1 MGSEHSGR
9 GTGRRLA
16 SSGVT
21 GICMRAVLRACP
33 ARAVENNSGSTKLTD
48 DPKKVWPSGLT
59 IAEAEEVQTQ
69 LVLGTRVFGGIAL
82 LAHFLAAAATPW
94 LG

>member
-1 MGSEHSGR
+1 M
-9 GTGRRLA
+9 
-16 SSGVT
+16 
-21 GICMRAVLRACP
+21 
-33 ARAVENNSGSTKLTD
+33 TD

-69 LVLGTRVFGGIAL
+69 LILGTRVFGGLAL
-82 LAHFLAAAATPW
+82 IAHFLAAAATPW